1 MNRNS
6 ADSHALALARFEA
19 LIQNTPLVVA
29 LGFDREHNI
38 SLWNH
43 AAEAFFGFTAHQ
55 ARGRRV
61 RDLFPV
67 AAESENF
74 IAILERVWQTGVNYG
89 PREMPV
95 TTAIGS
101 RWVLAAILPL
111 IENGAVCEV
120 FAMGADITERVRV
133 EEELKRNEARF
144 RDLSELSAD
153 WFWEQDA
160 ELRFSYFSGG
170 LERRGVGRNEHLGKR
185 RWELPIQLSD
195 AAWAEHKATLA
206 AHRPFR
212 DFEYRIAYADGS
224 VRWFVANGIPLF
236 DAAGNF
242 AGYRGNGRDITARKR
257 LEEELRLH
265 REHLEDLVSSQT
277 ADLIRAKESAEQ
289 ANRAKSDFLANMSHE
304 LRTPMHVVLSFARI
318 GQAKAE
324 SVPPEKLKEYFE
336 HIRTGGERMLDLVN
350 DLLDLSKLEAGCME
364 YAMSLVDMRRCVAS
378 VVAELTPLFDSKQI
392 ACVVESAAENGLV
405 RGDSRRLDQVVR
417 NLLGNAIKFT
427 PEGGRVFV
435 QVANDR
441 MPAGHRSGDACQFM
455 PTLRLTVADEGIGI
469 PEDELDSV
477 FEKFSQSSL
486 TSSGAGGTGLGLTIC
501 REIVRAHR
509 GSVRARNRAEGGA
522 VFDVFLPLDG
532 PTDRERT

>member
-19 LIQNTPLVVA
+19 LIQNTSLVVV
-29 LGFDREHNI
+29 LGFDCRHNI

-43 AAEAFFGFTAHQ
+43 AAEVFFGFTSRQ

-61 RDLFPV
+61 RDLFLE

-74 IAILERVWQTGVNYG
+74 IALLERVWQTGLNYG

-95 TTAIGS
+95 TTVAGT
-101 RWVLAAILPL
+101 RWVFGAVLPL
-111 IENGAVCEV
+111 IENGAVREV
-120 FAMGADITERVRV
+120 FAMGVDITERVRV
-133 EEELKRNEARF
+133 EQELKRNEARF

-160 ELRFSYFSGG
+160 ELRFCYFSGG
-170 LERRGVGRNEHLGKR
+170 LERRGVGMNEHLGKR
-185 RWELPIQLSD
+185 RWDLPIQLSD

-212 DFEYRIAYADGS
+212 DLEYRIVHADGS

-242 AGYRGNGRDITARKR
+242 VGYRGNGRDITARKR

-364 YAMSLVDMRRCVAS
+364 YAMSRVDMRRCVAS
-378 VVAELTPLFDSKQI
+378 VVAELTPLFDGKQI

-427 PEGGRVFV
+427 PEGGRVFI

-441 MPAGHRSGDACQFM
+441 MPAGHRSGDASLFM

-469 PEDELDSV
+469 PEEELDSV

-486 TSSGAGGTGLGLTIC
+486 TSSGAGGTGLGLAIC

-509 GSVRARNRAEGGA
+509 GSVRARNRSEGGA
-522 VFDVFLPLDG
+522 AFDVFLPLDG
-532 PTDRERT
+532 TTDRERI